1 MSDTI
6 VALATPFGIS
16 AIAKIRIS
24 GPLTRTLIRKH
35 LGNKDPATHS
45 AFLANYRSISGRI
58 LDQVIVLFFSNGHS
72 HTGEDSM
79 EIDCHGNPL
88 IIRSI
93 IEDLQVAGCRIA
105 EPGEFTKWAYLNHKI
120 DLCQAEAVLDVIH
133 ATSESALEI
142 SQKQLRGTLSEKI
155 FHFSDILLSLL
166 AMIEA
171 RIDFAEE
178 GLEFDDK
185 ISNKL
190 GETLKEIEKIID
202 NHKFRKMLLHGISV
216 AIVGHPNAGKSSLL
230 NALLNEERALVSD
243 IPGTTRDF
251 VSENIIIDGFL
262 IKIIDT
268 AGLRTT
274 DDAIERLGIAKT
286 IENIHA
292 ADLCLIVVDQ
302 NTPLPLGEAI
312 VAELQRKICILV
324 FNKTDLEENSFP
336 HISKGLK
343 IFPSVFISA
352 KHGTGVDILKS
363 TIANKIR
370 ESMLLPQEVTIAI
383 NERHREIF
391 QAVHDSIVSAQNIL
405 NSQQSYELCA
415 SDLRFALETLGYI
428 TGKYNTEEML
438 GKIFDQ
444 FCIGK

>member
-6 VALATPFGIS
+6 VALATPFGVS
-16 AIAKIRIS
+16 AIAKIRVS
-24 GPLTRTLIRKH
+24 GPRTRVLIGER
-35 LGNKDPATHS
+35 LGNKNPATHS
-45 AFLANYRSISGRI
+45 AFLASYRSVAGKI
-58 LDQVIVLFFSNGHS
+58 LDQVIVLFFSNEHS

-93 IEDLQVAGCRIA
+93 IADLQVAGCRAA
-105 EPGEFTKWAYLNHKI
+105 EPGEFTKRAYLNHKI

-155 FHFSDILLSLL
+155 FHFGDALLSLL
-166 AMIEA
+166 AEIEA
-171 RIDFAEE
+171 RIDFADE
-178 GLEFDDK
+178 EFDDK
-185 ISNKL
+185 ISDKL
-190 GETLKEIEKIID
+190 NETLEEIEKIID
-202 NHKFRKMLLHGISV
+202 GHKFRKMLLHGISV
-216 AIVGHPNAGKSSLL
+216 AIVGHPNAGKSSLF

-251 VSENIIIDGFL
+251 VSESIIIDGFL

-274 DDAIERLGIAKT
+274 DDAIERLGIGKT
-286 IENIHA
+286 IENIHS

-302 NTPLPLGEAI
+302 NTPIPLGEAI
-312 VAELQRKICILV
+312 VDELQKKICILV
-324 FNKTDLEENSFP
+324 FNKTDLEKNPSPYFFE
-336 HISKGLK
+336 GLK
-343 IFPSVFISA
+343 VFPQVFISA
-352 KHGTGVDILKS
+352 KHSRGIDLLKS
-363 TIANKIR
+363 AIADKIR
-370 ESMLLPQEVTIAI
+370 ESMLLPQEATIVI

-391 QAVHDSIVSAQNIL
+391 QTVHASIVSAKNIL
-405 NSQQSYELCA
+405 DGQQSYELCA
-415 SDLRFALETLGYI
+415 SDLRFALEALGYI
-428 TGKYNTEEML
+428 TGRYNTEEML
-438 GKIFDQ
+438 GKIFNQ